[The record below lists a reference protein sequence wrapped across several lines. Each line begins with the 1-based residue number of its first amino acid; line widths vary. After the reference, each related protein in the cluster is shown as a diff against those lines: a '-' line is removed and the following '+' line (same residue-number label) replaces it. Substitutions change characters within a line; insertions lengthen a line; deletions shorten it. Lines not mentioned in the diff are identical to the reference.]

1 MKINE
6 SLTYGGA
13 SVEEVYAIITDE
25 SFRIETCT
33 DQGATEYDVTI
44 EPNDR
49 GGDTVTI
56 VRTMPADLPDFIK
69 KLTGQTVTAKQVE
82 QWSGPDDSGNRKAEV
97 HLNIIGQPAEMK
109 GSAAVVADG
118 DHTSFVFDGDVKVAI
133 PFIGKK
139 IEPEIAKS
147 ILKSIRAEV
156 ALGNTKI
163 N

>member
-6 SLTYGGA
+6 SLTYDGA
-13 SVEEVYAIITDE
+13 SVEDVYAIITDE
-25 SFRIETCT
+25 SFRNETCT

-44 EPNDR
+44 EPNDL

-56 VRTMPADLPDFIK
+56 VRTMPADMPDFIK

-82 QWSGPDDSGNRKAEV
+82 TWSGPDDGGNRKADV
-97 HLNIIGQPAEMK
+97 HLNIVGQPAEMK
-109 GSAAVVADG
+109 GTVEVVG
-118 DHTSFVFDGDVKVAI
+118 NGSNTSFVFDGDVKVSI

-163 N
+163 